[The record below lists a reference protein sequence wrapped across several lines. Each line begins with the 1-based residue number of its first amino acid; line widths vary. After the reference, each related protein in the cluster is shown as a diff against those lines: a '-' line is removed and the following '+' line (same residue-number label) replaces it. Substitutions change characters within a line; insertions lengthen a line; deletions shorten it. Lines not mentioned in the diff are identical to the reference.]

1 MNLANALVIV
11 SIPFVITTVFFGLY
25 KGEEVYY
32 DSDDYTGNG
41 TAH

>member
-1 MNLANALVIV
+1 MLGTALMWIA
-11 SIPFVITTVFFGLY
+11 IPFVCTTVFFGIF

>member
-11 SIPFVITTVFFGLY
+11 SIPFVITTVFFGIF
-25 KGEEVYY
+25 KGGEVYY